1 MELSLPWDPVFYS
14 AVSMRAAANSILTRT
29 SHDTG
34 SSDHTGTTDY
44 NGLSVVSLGAIDI
57 EENGFDME
65 YIRWGKRK
73 GGGERREKD
82 VVDDR
87 ERCSVNNTIILI
99 IKYMQY

>member
-14 AVSMRAAANSILTRT
+14 AVSMRAATNSILTRT

-34 SSDHTGTTDY
+34 SSDH
-44 NGLSVVSLGAIDI
+44 NGLSVVSLGAMDI

-73 GGGERREKD
+73 GGERREKD